1 MEYLY
6 NLKMDSWHVKFF
18 KWLWGVDPTD
28 KYKTMCPYFWSFVG
42 SIIILPALLTFK
54 LIKPIIL
61 WYKRYS
67 DAQVDAQIRSIIE
80 KLKSDSYTDY
90 DAYKIYKNDCI
101 NFNDIAF
108 ADGYEDS
115 MWSKILDGYDN
126 YRNKLKLDKQRKQ
139 GAIDKFKY
147 GLSGKIVT
155 YTITAIILGLIGWG
169 IYEILHLFT
178 WQEFVNFI
186 ITLALFLLAAGI
198 LFGFGFLVYW
208 VIRKTKCEVYF
219 NKIVFWKYIGEF
231 FIMVWTGIKIVVNMI
246 GHLYKQTCPIIHWK

>member
-67 DAQVDAQIRSIIE
+67 DAQIDAQIRSIIE
-80 KLKSDSYTDY
+80 KLKSDSLMDY
-90 DAYKIYKNDCI
+90 DAYKFYNNECI
-101 NFNDIAF
+101 GFNALVSTE
-108 ADGYEDS
+108 GYEDN
-115 MWSKILDGYDN
+115 MWYKIVEGHSN
-126 YRNKLKLDKQRKQ
+126 YIRKLKLDKKQRQ
-139 GAIDKFKY
+139 ETLDKFKY
-147 GLSGKIVT
+147 GFFGKVVT
-155 YTITAIILGLIGWG
+155 YTITAIILGLICWG
-169 IYEILHLFT
+169 IYAILHLFT
-178 WQEFVNFI
+178 WQEFVEFMIKMFAI
-186 ITLALFLLAAGI
+186 IGAGGI
-198 LFGFGFLVYW
+198 LVGGGFVVYW
-208 VIRKTKCEVYF
+208 IIMKTKCNVYL
-219 NKIVFWKYIGEF
+219 NEIVFWKYIGEF
-231 FIMVWTGIKIVVNMI
+231 FVMIWTGIKIIFNMI